1 MPSLPQPAPSALARS
16 NKLRDIIQQT
26 INTKDNGMCFSDYM
40 HMALYTPELGY
51 YNSPTISFG
60 KSGDFVT
67 APEISDLFSKVTARQ
82 IASVIKKIKNPCI
95 VEFGAG
101 SGRLA
106 AFILSEFDKMGI
118 NIDKYLILET
128 SKHLQN
134 LQNETLA
141 NCYPGYSAKV
151 KWINKLP
158 QKTNGVVLANEVMD
172 AMPVKRFVIEHQKIY
187 EILVTDSFNWRKGK
201 EIVLDLPY
209 HLSEYPD
216 GYISEYSEL
225 VVPWVNTVLQS
236 LHQGLVLL
244 IDYGYEDFE
253 YYHPAR
259 KTGTLKCFYRHHQH
273 EDPFLFPGLCDI
285 SAHINF
291 SQIAKLVDAYIFVS
305 QAEFLLYGGITEL
318 VEDSASIVKRA
329 KISKEIQTLVR
340 PEQMGEVVK
349 VLGLCKNIEPPDFQL
364 VSIK

>member
-1 MPSLPQPAPSALARS
+1 
-16 NKLRDIIQQT
+16 
-26 INTKDNGMCFSDYM
+26 
-40 HMALYTPELGY
+40 
-51 YNSPTISFG
+51 
-60 KSGDFVT
+60 
-67 APEISDLFSKVTARQ
+67 
-82 IASVIKKIKNPCI
+82 
-95 VEFGAG
+95 
-101 SGRLA
+101 
-106 AFILSEFDKMGI
+106 
-118 NIDKYLILET
+118 
-128 SKHLQN
+128 
-134 LQNETLA
+134 
-141 NCYPGYSAKV
+141 
-151 KWINKLP
+151 
-158 QKTNGVVLANEVMD
+158 
-172 AMPVKRFVIEHQKIY
+172 
-187 EILVTDSFNWRKGK
+187 
-201 EIVLDLPY
+201 
-209 HLSEYPD
+209 
-216 GYISEYSEL
+216 
-225 VVPWVNTVLQS
+225 
-236 LHQGLVLL
+236 LVLL